1 MVNSG
6 LKRTL
11 GSFRFD
17 NRINEKLRVGI
28 NVRYSQ
34 QEIDGSGTS
43 SATGATSVTGT
54 TVVTGNNTL
63 KNAVRF
69 QPYNGLINVETYDPT
84 AIYDNTINLSNPLA
98 AAMNAVKYNFANVL
112 FTSGTL
118 TYTIMPRL
126 TFNSILGYTVTDK
139 KINTFQGLTTTL
151 VASASSAA
159 TYANMPFITL
169 STGGAKSITN
179 SNTINYRP
187 LASPSKTLDFLLG
200 EETVSNN
207 NNAYDQSIK
216 YFPSNV
222 SADYAFASVQQ
233 ANPPSGAIQ
242 AAPTSIV
249 TGDRLLSFFGRAMY
263 SYLGKYN
270 FNVSVRRDGSSR
282 FSSANRWGT
291 FPSAQFSWKM
301 SEEDFIQNLHL
312 KWLGYLKLRTSYGHA
327 GNNRINDNN
336 LFSTTFASSATAA
349 AYATTDAS
357 NTPGLFSAYLANPN
371 LKWETI
377 VSRNL
382 GLDVELFGGRL
393 SASIDG
399 YINQT
404 NDLLLYANVPQQ
416 TGYIQQY
423 QNVGQTQNAGV
434 ELQLSG
440 TVVRSK
446 GFGYTASFNI
456 STNKNKIL
464 ELQGGVQ
471 SYTVTSGWGATGDD
485 YLVQVG
491 SPVGQFYGYVA
502 DGFYT
507 LNDFDRSRSSLTDP
521 THATW
526 ALKPGVADASAILG
540 QRVMPGVLKLKKLG
554 DKTDSTIR
562 LTDRTVLGNNQ
573 PLFYGGFNNQFTYKG
588 FDLNIFINFSYGS
601 KTYNANSIEYGS
613 AYKAVGNNMLAKYAN
628 RWKTFDANGN
638 FMTNWDQIAAANVNA
653 KTYAPTRGNYL
664 LTSNA
669 IEDGSILRITNIS
682 FGYSLPRK
690 LLDRSVFSSFR
701 VYATVNNLYTL
712 TKYTGFDPEASTRN
726 VNPLTPGV
734 DYSAYPRSRTV
745 LVGLNIGF

>member
-1 MVNSG
+1 
-6 LKRTL
+6 
-11 GSFRFD
+11 
-17 NRINEKLRVGI
+17 
-28 NVRYSQ
+28 
-34 QEIDGSGTS
+34 
-43 SATGATSVTGT
+43 
-54 TVVTGNNTL
+54 
-63 KNAVRF
+63 
-69 QPYNGLINVETYDPT
+69 
-84 AIYDNTINLSNPLA
+84 
-98 AAMNAVKYNFANVL
+98 
-112 FTSGTL
+112 
-118 TYTIMPRL
+118 
-126 TFNSILGYTVTDK
+126 
-139 KINTFQGLTTTL
+139 
-151 VASASSAA
+151 
-159 TYANMPFITL
+159 
-169 STGGAKSITN
+169 
-179 SNTINYRP
+179 
-187 LASPSKTLDFLLG
+187 
-200 EETVSNN
+200 
-207 NNAYDQSIK
+207 
-216 YFPSNV
+216 
-222 SADYAFASVQQ
+222 
-233 ANPPSGAIQ
+233 
-242 AAPTSIV
+242 
-249 TGDRLLSFFGRAMY
+249 
-263 SYLGKYN
+263 
-270 FNVSVRRDGSSR
+270 
-282 FSSANRWGT
+282 
-291 FPSAQFSWKM
+291 M

-613 AYKAVGNNMLAKYAN
+613 AYK
-628 RWKTFDANGN
+628 
-638 FMTNWDQIAAANVNA
+638 
-653 KTYAPTRGNYL
+653 
-664 LTSNA
+664 
-669 IEDGSILRITNIS
+669 
-682 FGYSLPRK
+682 
-690 LLDRSVFSSFR
+690 
-701 VYATVNNLYTL
+701 
-712 TKYTGFDPEASTRN
+712 
-726 VNPLTPGV
+726 
-734 DYSAYPRSRTV
+734 
-745 LVGLNIGF
+745 